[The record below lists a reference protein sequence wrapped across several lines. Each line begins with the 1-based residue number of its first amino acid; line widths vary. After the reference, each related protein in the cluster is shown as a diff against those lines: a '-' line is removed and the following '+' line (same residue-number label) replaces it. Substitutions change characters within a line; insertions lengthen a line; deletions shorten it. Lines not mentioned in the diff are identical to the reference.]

1 MQFTN
6 SSAFVVKSR
15 VMTTQQTNTSDN
27 ALSGFI
33 RAAGVILAISYPVL
47 ALSTGARA
55 LYQLFFKE
63 GVTDLLPPLLSAVA
77 AVCYLLATVGFVV
90 RRRWAWRLSVSMLVF
105 ELVMVLLVGTLS
117 YVMPDTIGRT
127 VWARFGADYGYF
139 PLIQPIL
146 GLTWLFNR
154 ETRAAYELGIGN

>member
-1 MQFTN
+1 
-6 SSAFVVKSR
+6 
-15 VMTTQQTNTSDN
+15 MTTQQTNTSEN

-63 GVTDLLPPLLSAVA
+63 GVTNLLPPLLSAVA
-77 AVCYLLATVGFVV
+77 AICYLLATVGFVV

-105 ELVMVLLVGTLS
+105 DLVMVLLVGTLS

-127 VWARFGADYGYF
+127 VWAHFGADYGYF

-146 GLTWLFNR
+146 GLAWLFNR
-154 ETRAAYELGIGN
+154 ETRAAYELGG